1 MKWIVIAVVIL
12 SSESVFAAPISAENE
27 SISIEEAV
35 RDGYQAQR
43 DLAYHYSV
51 GHGSKGDGD
60 FIPKSKVNACAWR
73 KILLIANPEKTD
85 ASDSSNERHDCGALN
100 FKQDEQVWGI
110 VHKYLPEIHLLKN
123 KGEYMLEKQ
132 QETPQD
138 DEVIIIDV
146 DN

>member
-1 MKWIVIAVVIL
+1 MKRKVIAVLIL
-12 SSESVFAAPISAENE
+12 FAKSVYAAPISEGNEN
-27 SISIEEAV
+27 ISIREAV
-35 RDGYQAQR
+35 RNGYQAQR
-43 DLAYHYSV
+43 NLAYYYSV
-51 GHGSKGDGD
+51 GHGSKGDRD
-60 FIPKSKVNACAWR
+60 FIQKSKVNACAWR

-85 ASDSSNERHDCGALN
+85 ASDSSNERHDCGTLN

-110 VHKYLPEIHLLKN
+110 VHKYLPEIQSSKN

-138 DEVIIIDV
+138 DEVVIIDV